1 MLQAER
7 LRAAL
12 GKQLIGNRILVLE
25 EATST
30 NDVVWQMSQE
40 NAEGLV
46 VFAERQTAGRG
57 QRGNRWESATGK
69 GLWFS
74 ILLRPQI
81 APQDRPRLTNW
92 AAESVAQILRDQY
105 SLGATVKPPNDI
117 YVGAHK
123 VAGVL
128 LEMRAVPGPHLG
140 ILGIGINVNQSLED
154 FPRELQAKA
163 ASIAMLTGAPID
175 RHALAVALLARLDR
189 TYAP

>member
-1 MLQAER
+1 MVFDSLATTN
-7 LRAAL
+7 RAARSPAADEL
-12 GKQLIGNRILVLE
+12 GCRKCRANPAR
-25 EATST
+25 
-30 NDVVWQMSQE
+30 
-40 NAEGLV
+40 
-46 VFAERQTAGRG
+46 
-57 QRGNRWESATGK
+57 
-69 GLWFS
+69 
-74 ILLRPQI
+74 
-81 APQDRPRLTNW
+81 
-92 AAESVAQILRDQY
+92 SV